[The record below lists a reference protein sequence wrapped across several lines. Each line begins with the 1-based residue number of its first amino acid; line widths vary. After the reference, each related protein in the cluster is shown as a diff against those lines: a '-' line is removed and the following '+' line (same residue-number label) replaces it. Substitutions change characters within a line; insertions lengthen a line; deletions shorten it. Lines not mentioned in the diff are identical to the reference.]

1 MSYVERVGEEEKKG
15 RTQED
20 DKTLDMIEPLLQEVL
35 EYIIRNYD
43 KLGIASIVFADKIID
58 P

>member
-20 DKTLDMIEPLLQEVL
+20 DKTLDMIKPLLQEVL

>member
-1 MSYVERVGEEEKKG
+1 MSYVERVGEEEEKG

-20 DKTLDMIEPLLQEVL
+20 DKTLDMNEPLLQEVL

>member
-20 DKTLDMIEPLLQEVL
+20 DKTLDMIKPLLQEVL
-35 EYIIRNYD
+35 KYIIRNYD